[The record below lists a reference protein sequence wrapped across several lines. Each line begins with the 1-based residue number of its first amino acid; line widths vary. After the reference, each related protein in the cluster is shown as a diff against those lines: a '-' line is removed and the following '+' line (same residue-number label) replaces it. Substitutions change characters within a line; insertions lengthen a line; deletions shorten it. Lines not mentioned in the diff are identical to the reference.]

1 MHTLSHILP
10 NHRLVQHRIQPQ
22 NLKNMA
28 HIVEVILVRQDD
40 LRTRL
45 ALTRTFSMNAFFSLL
60 KEGGASGR
68 IVESQMKSMT
78 SSLASVSKST
88 SGDM

>member
-45 ALTRTFSMNAFFSLL
+45 ALAHTFSMNALFSLL